1 MTEIMKSVYSNT
13 TNPTRVKWLAGIF
26 IFLCLAL
33 AVLYWFIDFD
43 GLNLF
48 TLGIQSAFWIYF
60 FLYNSLNKIV
70 VDEDEMILYDSNT
83 KKYPIKI
90 QAISYITFK
99 ESRKGKYRSLFV
111 HDNDVHYLDLRT
123 SKKNA
128 LAIADQ
134 LLKLNPAIEVRH
146 QNYL

>member
-1 MTEIMKSVYSNT
+1 MKSVYSNT

-26 IFLCLAL
+26 ICLCLAIM
-33 AVLYWFIDFD
+33 VLYFFIDFD
-43 GLNLF
+43 GINLF
-48 TLGIQSAFWIYF
+48 SLGLNSAFWIYF
-60 FLYNSLNKIV
+60 FLYNCLNKII
-70 VDEDEMILYDSNT
+70 VDEDEMILYDTNS

-90 QAISYITFK
+90 QNISYITFK
-99 ESRKGKYRSLFV
+99 ESKKGKYRSLFV
-111 HDNDVHYLDLRT
+111 HDNDVHYLDLHT

-128 LAIADQ
+128 LTIADQ